1 MNHKLINKLF
11 FDKSYQMLIMYKSEL
26 VWNYIT
32 RLIIESSFDFEF
44 ANIVRN
50 NHYKLIDFYIKY
62 PNIKR
67 TKNRI
72 KNISLTPE
80 EKEKYRLTPEF
91 INFQRYFYKDLD
103 LLRIIKSKYNSK
115 FITSKFI
122 NLSQIRYLNILINQL
137 NQLEIKNIELSI
149 EINNLKYFVNFEY
162 FETDINDIIIKEL
175 STNLI
180 IFTLINNLNYKG
192 IIKINNEYYINVY
205 YSLNSKNTFEQLL
218 FIKNLINELKFIRL
232 L

>member
-1 MNHKLINKLF
+1 
-11 FDKSYQMLIMYKSEL
+11 MYKSEL

-205 YSLNSKNTFEQLL
+205 YSLNSKNTFEQMYQIALAIILKKLL
-218 FIKNLINELKFIRL
+218 NYNIKI
-232 L
+232 